1 MASKYIGS
9 VDLSYEEM
17 NLLNSLLTLKI
28 SELSDVGIVSKRLV
42 ELQDKFLYALSIAG
56 HLKVD

>member
-1 MASKYIGS
+1 MASMYIGS

-56 HLKVD
+56 HVKVD